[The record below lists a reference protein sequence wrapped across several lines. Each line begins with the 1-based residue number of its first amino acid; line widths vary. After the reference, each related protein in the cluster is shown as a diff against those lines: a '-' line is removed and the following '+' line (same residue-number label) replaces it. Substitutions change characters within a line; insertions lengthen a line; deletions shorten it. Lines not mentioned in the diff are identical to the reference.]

1 MPRPILHSLTFLL
14 ILGLLIP
21 AAGCRLEQA
30 AVCQGCN
37 VVLVSMDTLRADHTG
52 AYGYGLPTT
61 PQLDLFA
68 QEAVL
73 FEDAVS
79 QSAWTRPAHT
89 SMFTGL
95 YPAEHGVISMG
106 GNAKVPGDLPTLA
119 ERMREGGYA
128 TAAFTGGANMSARF
142 GFDRGFDLYKSP
154 GKLMGEGV
162 KPALDW
168 VDSLP
173 AGKPFFLFVH
183 GFEPHRPYRSEAQD
197 RLALGLASSR
207 RKGWASVCESGER
220 PADLD
225 RWILEYDAAIHG
237 GDRAFG
243 RLLAGLSERGLGD
256 DTIVMF
262 TSDHGEEFF
271 EHGHC
276 FHLYRLYREILRVP
290 LLVRVPGVEP
300 SRVAGV
306 VPASV
311 AVASTLLDLVGLGG
325 AGFSGE
331 SLARLITGVEKPAF
345 EYVVSETGSSRVSGS
360 SGRKGG
366 DVRAISGDRDKL
378 VHWMEQRRR
387 EYYDLSS
394 DPGEQDD
401 LGRSAEADRLFER
414 LQRWT
419 GDHPRRGTQAA
430 IEELDPQLKQ
440 ELRQLGYLE

>member
-1 MPRPILHSLTFLL
+1 MPRPTLHSLTCLL

-21 AAGCRLEQA
+21 VAGCRREQA
-30 AVCQGCN
+30 AVCEGCN

-52 AYGYGLPTT
+52 AYGYELPTT

-73 FEDAVS
+73 FKDAVS
-79 QSAWTRPAHT
+79 QSAWTRPAHI

-95 YPAEHGVISMG
+95 YPAEHGVISME
-106 GNAKVPGDLPTLA
+106 GNAKMPGDLPTLA

-154 GKLMGEGV
+154 GKRMGENV

-168 VDSLP
+168 VGSL
-173 AGKPFFLFVH
+173 AADKPFFLFVH
-183 GFEPHRPYRSEAQD
+183 GFEPHRPYRSEPQD
-197 RLALGLASSR
+197 RLALGLDSPR

-225 RWILEYDAAIHG
+225 RWILEYDAAIHR

-243 RLLAGLSERGLGD
+243 RLLTGLSERGLGD
-256 DTIVMF
+256 TTIVMF

-276 FHLYRLYREILRVP
+276 FHLYRLYREIVRVP
-290 LLVRVPGVEP
+290 LLVRVPGVDP
-300 SRVAGV
+300 ARVAGV

-331 SLARLITGVEKPAF
+331 SLARLITGIGKPEF
-345 EYVVSETGSSRVSGS
+345 EYVVSETGSSRVSGP

-366 DVRAISGDRDKL
+366 DVRAITGDRDKL
-378 VHWMEQRRR
+378 VHWVDQRRR

-394 DPGEQDD
+394 DPGEQDN
-401 LGRSAEADRLFER
+401 LGRPPEADRLFER
-414 LQRWT
+414 LHRWT
-419 GDHPRRGTQAA
+419 GAHPRRGTQAA

-440 ELRQLGYLE
+440 ELKQLGYLE

>member
-1 MPRPILHSLTFLL
+1 MLRPNLRSLSCLL

-21 AAGCRLEQA
+21 AAGCRPEQA
-30 AVCQGCN
+30 VVCEGCN
-37 VVLVSMDTLRADHTG
+37 VLLVSMDTLRADHTG

-68 QEAVL
+68 QDAVL

-95 YPAEHGVISMG
+95 YPSEHGVISME
-106 GNAKVPGDLPTLA
+106 GNVKMPGDLPTLA

-154 GKLMGEGV
+154 GKRMGEGV
-162 KPALDW
+162 KPALAW
-168 VDSLP
+168 VDSLA

-183 GFEPHRPYRSEAQD
+183 GFEPHRPYRSEAED
-197 RLALGLASSR
+197 RIALGLDSPR

-225 RWILEYDAAIHG
+225 RWILEYDAAIHR

-243 RLLAGLSERGLGD
+243 RLLEGLSERGLGD
-256 DTIVMF
+256 NTVVMF

-276 FHLYRLYREILRVP
+276 FHLYRLYREIVRVP

-311 AVASTLLDLVGLGG
+311 AVAATLLDLVGLGG

-345 EYVVSETGSSRVSGS
+345 EYVVSETGSRRVSGPS
-360 SGRKGG
+360 SRKGG
-366 DVRAISGDRDKL
+366 DVRAISGDREKL
-378 VHWMEQRRR
+378 VHWMDQRRS

-401 LGRSAEADRLFER
+401 LGGSAEADRLFER
-414 LQRWT
+414 LQHWT
-419 GDHPRRGTQAA
+419 TGHPRRGTHAA
-430 IEELDPQLKQ
+430 IEELDPRLKQ
-440 ELRQLGYLE
+440 ELKQLGYLE

>member
-154 GKLMGEGV
+154 GLGGFAARRQTV
-162 KPALDW
+162 LSLRARFRAPPSLSLRSPGPA
-168 VDSLP
+168 
-173 AGKPFFLFVH
+173 
-183 GFEPHRPYRSEAQD
+183 RPWP
-197 RLALGLASSR
+197 GLA
-207 RKGWASVCESGER
+207 
-220 PADLD
+220 PAQ
-225 RWILEYDAAIHG
+225 
-237 GDRAFG
+237 
-243 RLLAGLSERGLGD
+243 GLG
-256 DTIVMF
+256 
-262 TSDHGEEFF
+262 
-271 EHGHC
+271 
-276 FHLYRLYREILRVP
+276 
-290 LLVRVPGVEP
+290 
-300 SRVAGV
+300 
-306 VPASV
+306 
-311 AVASTLLDLVGLGG
+311 
-325 AGFSGE
+325 FS
-331 SLARLITGVEKPAF
+331 L
-345 EYVVSETGSSRVSGS
+345 
-360 SGRKGG
+360 
-366 DVRAISGDRDKL
+366 
-378 VHWMEQRRR
+378 
-387 EYYDLSS
+387 
-394 DPGEQDD
+394 
-401 LGRSAEADRLFER
+401 
-414 LQRWT
+414 
-419 GDHPRRGTQAA
+419 
-430 IEELDPQLKQ
+430 
-440 ELRQLGYLE
+440 